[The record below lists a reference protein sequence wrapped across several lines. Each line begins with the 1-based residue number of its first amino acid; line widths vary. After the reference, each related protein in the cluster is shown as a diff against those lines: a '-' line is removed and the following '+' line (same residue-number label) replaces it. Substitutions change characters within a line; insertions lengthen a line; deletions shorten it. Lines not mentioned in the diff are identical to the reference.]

1 MPYSI
6 VPISEAHFAGLHA
19 AMDTVAREQRYLA
32 FLRAPPHEQSFAFYR
47 NIVTNDLCQFVAL
60 DGDEVVG
67 WCDILPV
74 MGETRAHVGTLGIG
88 LMPHA
93 RHRGLGP
100 RLLRATIDKAWAK
113 GLTRLELT
121 VRVDNP
127 AKALY
132 ERFGFEHEGIR
143 RNAFLI
149 DGEYFDT
156 HAMALLKPTS

>member
-1 MPYSI
+1 
-6 VPISEAHFAGLHA
+6 
-19 AMDTVAREQRYLA
+19 MDTVAREQRYLA
-32 FLRAPPHEQSFAFYR
+32 FLQAPPREQAFAFYR

-93 RHRGLGP
+93 RRKGIGT
-100 RLLRATIDKAWAK
+100 RLLQAAIDKAWTK

-121 VRVDNP
+121 VRADNT

-143 RNAFLI
+143 RNAFMI

-156 HAMALLKPTS
+156 HAMALLKPA